1 VTRAVTL
8 QVTRRGTRGFA
19 ISFLLVAV
27 SLLGPSLHGMAA
39 TTGAISSDAL
49 DADLSDGTRA
59 AESPALSPDPAEP
72 VTTVRVAAPQAAPQ
86 AAPERTPSAN
96 PLWAIPLTQLSVT
109 RDRPIF
115 SSSRRPP
122 PPAIAEQ
129 PPVRPPPPPRTKEI
143 TPPQLSLVGTIASD
157 DDSFGIF
164 LDQSTK
170 AALRLRVGEDY
181 QGWRLRAI
189 QGREVTIEKDQQ
201 GVVLT
206 LPEPGGPSSGEVR
219 LIPMTASKMPEA
231 RQR

>member
-1 VTRAVTL
+1 VRL
-8 QVTRRGTRGFA
+8 QVTRRGTCGFA
-19 ISFLLVAV
+19 ISFLLLAA
-27 SLLGPSLHGMAA
+27 SLLGPSLRGMAA
-39 TTGAISSDAL
+39 TTGTISSDAL

-59 AESPALSPDPAEP
+59 SEPPALSPDPAEP
-72 VTTVRVAAPQAAPQ
+72 VTTVRVAAPQAAP
-86 AAPERTPSAN
+86 EKTLSAN
-96 PLWAIPLTQLSVT
+96 PLWGIPLTQLSVT

-115 SSSRRPP
+115 SPSRRPP

-129 PPVRPPPPPRTKEI
+129 APVRPPPSPRKKEI

-157 DDSFGIF
+157 DESFGIF
-164 LDQSTK
+164 LDQSTN

>member
-1 VTRAVTL
+1 VKR
-8 QVTRRGTRGFA
+8 QVTRRGTIGFA
-19 ISFLLVAV
+19 IGVVLLAV
-27 SLLGPSLHGMAA
+27 SLWGLSPHGMAA
-39 TTGAISSDAL
+39 PTGSISSDAL
-49 DADLSDGTRA
+49 DADLSEGARA
-59 AESPALSPDPAEP
+59 AQPPALPPTAAEP
-72 VTTVRVAAPQAAPQ
+72 VTTVRVAVPQ
-86 AAPERTPSAN
+86 AAPERTLSAN

-115 SSSRRPP
+115 SPSRRPP

-129 PPVRPPPPPRTKEI
+129 EPVRPPPPPRKKEVM
-143 TPPQLSLVGTIASD
+143 PPQLSLVGTIASD

-201 GVVLT
+201 GAVLT
-206 LPEPGGPSSGEVR
+206 LPEPGGSSSGEIR

-231 RQR
+231 RPR